1 MLESHNVFKPIS
13 SSHARKEYAYHDGA
27 DPQKASVNPSFDASA
42 PLNVPAKVSYI
53 DDSAVAT
60 STQPYGPFIS
70 HAASLGHN
78 NLNLG
83 NYGRNDFG
91 VGLADRSSNLI
102 YHNPGPEN
110 RGCDDFGSVLTSQN
124 TDLSHDNLG
133 KAAHDSYGHA
143 SEFVSQ
149 NAGLG
154 PDYLSIGNHGSN
166 SFDAAFV
173 SQSSNSNYSNAGQAN
188 HGRNDFDFGLTT
200 RDINYSYGDL
210 GAGEHDNYGLDSMSQ
225 KNGLG
230 YDNLAMRNHD
240 SSGFD
245 PSTVSQGMYSDHN
258 SLGGEASLFNNFDF
272 GDIGYDND
280 MTGVGSQLDFTSVL
294 APTAK
299 NVDVPASFTTSNVT
313 NNTSSQNVCCGKTF
327 TRPSD
332 RIRHAK
338 KHAPDGRVYRC
349 TFPGCRYSGER
360 AFYRKDKLDSHMKK
374 HTQGQRKG
382 DLD

>member
-1 MLESHNVFKPIS
+1 MHNFNKPNS
-13 SSHARKEYAYHDGA
+13 SYPALKEYAFHYRA
-27 DPQKASVNPSFDASA
+27 DPQKASVDPSERYATLD
-42 PLNVPAKVSYI
+42 VPTTVSYI

-70 HAASLGHN
+70 QAASLGHN
-78 NLNLG
+78 NHLG
-83 NYGRNDFG
+83 NYGRKNIGIDST
-91 VGLADRSSNLI
+91 DRISNLI
-102 YHNPGPEN
+102 YHNPGLEN
-110 RGCDDFGSVLTSQN
+110 CGCHEFGSVLTSQN
-124 TDLSHDNLG
+124 TDLSHENLG
-133 KAAHDSYGHA
+133 RAAHDNYGHA

-154 PDYLSIGNHGSN
+154 LGCLSIGNHGSN
-166 SFDAAFV
+166 SFDSAFV
-173 SQSSNSNYSNAGQAN
+173 NQSLNSSYSNAGQAN
-188 HGRNDFDFGLTT
+188 HGDSDFGFGLTT
-200 RDINYSYGDL
+200 RNINYSYGDL

-225 KNGLG
+225 KIGLG
-230 YDNLAMRNHD
+230 HNNLAMRNHN

-245 PSTVSQGMYSDHN
+245 PSTVSQGIYSDHN
-258 SLGGEASLFNNFDF
+258 GLRGEVALFNNFDF
-272 GDIGYDND
+272 GEVGFDND
-280 MTGVGSQLDFTSVL
+280 MNGVGSQLDFTSVL

-332 RIRHAK
+332 RTRHAR
-338 KHAPDGRVYRC
+338 KHAPDGRVYHC

-360 AFYRKDKLDSHMKK
+360 GFYRKDKLDSHMKK

-382 DLD
+382 NLD